1 MKRSVNSVAMAASL
15 LVSVSLATGA
25 TAQIHTPELGGKGG
39 GPFELKCKR
48 TDNHQDYLI
57 GFDYTA
63 GKALNSI
70 TPFCIAEEKGKWS
83 GQEYKVGSRGQPA
96 EELGGGLVPKLRP
109 YRGVRCKRNQF
120 VTALHVWWDK
130 FGIVHH
136 VKVFCHNA
144 ARTSEFTVSTVNQ
157 GGEPNHDGSS
167 PCPKGFFAV
176 DMVGRYGAL
185 IDRIGLV
192 CLGLSGG

>member
-1 MKRSVNSVAMAASL
+1 MSRSVNILAVATSL
-15 LVSVSLATGA
+15 LMVGCLATRA
-25 TAQIHTPELGGKGG
+25 NAQIHTPELGGHGG
-39 GPFELKCKR
+39 GHFELNCKK
-48 TDNHQDYLI
+48 TDGHQDYLI

-63 GKALNSI
+63 GKAFNSV
-70 TPFCIAEEKGKWS
+70 TPFCIAAKDGKWS

-96 EELGGGLVPKLRP
+96 EELGGGLTPNLRP

-136 VKVFCHNA
+136 VKMFCHNS

-157 GGEPNHDGSS
+157 GGEPNHDDSS
-167 PCPKGFFAV
+167 PCPTTFFAV
-176 DMVGRYGAL
+176 AMAGRSGAL
-185 IDRIGLV
+185 IDRIGLI
-192 CLGLSGG
+192 CLGI